1 MRISNCIVDIYIKN
15 GKGAFLPKR
24 DKLEGGGDL
33 PQLRTVMFFRRTI
46 SRHFA
51 EATRIDGRE
60 ELVSF

>member
-1 MRISNCIVDIYIKN
+1 MVKELSY
-15 GKGAFLPKR
+15 PKETNLR
-24 DKLEGGGDL
+24 EGGDL

-60 ELVSF
+60 ELVLF